1 MGLFKEI
8 ISLSDNNYINGLVPE
23 LRALYVYN
31 LFEQKKENIIV
42 VASSLFEANKMYT
55 LISDF
60 TSDVLFFPM
69 DDFLTSEALAVS
81 PELKIKRLETLN
93 ELISSNKKIV
103 VTNLMGYLR
112 FLPKKKD
119 YEDSILKL
127 EVNKDY
133 KNEELVKR
141 LFNLGYEKEVVV
153 NKTGEIAVRGFVVD
167 IFPISAPNPI
177 RIEFWGD
184 TIDSIREF
192 DVNTQLTLNKL
203 DSIVINPNTEFLVN
217 KEVPFEEYKQKY
229 LPKYVSVS
237 NIKDYLDNSLVVFDD
252 YSALKVNYDLL
263 VDEMFN
269 YSLSNDEKGMKYM
282 FSLEELTSI
291 RELYFLSFDNVV
303 NDNLDAFVYTSSEVE
318 PFSGNTLQ
326 INNRLNDYINKNK
339 KVIICLNSR
348 YHVNKLLEELENDK
362 LVFTDLDN
370 IVPNKINLVIKTLQY
385 GFIFGDYVVISENE
399 IFNKKDTNYKYKTNF
414 KMGTKIRDINKLNP
428 GDYIVHS
435 AYGIGQYVGLKTLT
449 KNGLKK
455 DYLEIVYRDQD
466 KLYIPVEKLE
476 LISKYSS
483 NEGLKPKLN
492 KLGSSEWEK
501 TKLRVRKKI
510 EDIAGELLELYAKRE
525 ATSGF
530 AFSKDDENQL
540 EFEKEFSYS
549 ETVDQLKVTEEI
561 KKDMESPH
569 PMDRLLCGDVGFGK
583 TEVAFRAMMKAV
595 LSGKQVA
602 FLCPTT
608 ILSSQHYNNA
618 IERFKSFAVNIALL
632 NRFTTPKKTKEI
644 IEGLKQGTIDIVI
657 GTHRILS
664 DDINFKDL
672 GLLVIDEEQR
682 FGVKH
687 KEKIK
692 QYKNNIDVLTLSATP
707 IPRTLQMSMTGVRSL
722 SLIETAPTN
731 RYPVQTYVL
740 AENKEVIRDAIYK
753 ELSRDGQ
760 VFILYNHIDDMDKK
774 QAELERLVPDAKIV
788 TAHGRMDKTEIE
800 DVMMKFTNH
809 EYDVLLCT
817 TIIETGIDIPN
828 VNTLI
833 IMDADRFG
841 LSQLYQIRGRVGRG
855 ERIAYCYL
863 MYDKHK
869 VLSEIA
875 TKRLKVIKDFTELGS
890 GFAIAMRDL
899 SIRGAGDI
907 LGSEQAGFVDSV
919 GIELYLTMLNEE
931 IAKLKGEKAES
942 NENESSQP
950 LVDVETSIKDNYVY
964 DDELKIEIHKKIN
977 SIDSKDKLDQ
987 VRRELEDRFGTIDEE
1002 MLVYMHE
1009 EYFEKLAHSLGINK
1023 IKQTKNFIEVEL
1035 SKQLTELIDGEVL
1048 FEKVTDIS
1056 RMFRFTM
1063 RFGRLSIILDTVKL
1077 DKHFIY
1083 YLIDLMEA
1091 LKESLKK

>member
-282 FSLEELTSI
+282 FSLEELTST

-318 PFSGNTLQ
+318 PFSGNALQ

-760 VFILYNHIDDMDKK
+760 VFILYNYIDDMDKK

-931 IAKLKGEKAES
+931 VAKLKGEKTES

-977 SIDSKDKLDQ
+977 SIDSKDKLEQ